1 MSRPSHGSPSPGASV
16 VDVVDGG
23 RVLVLV
29 VEVEVEVG
37 GGWVVDVDDGGGLVL
52 DVDDVDA
59 GLVVLDDEGRVVVE
73 VVEDVEARVVVE
85 VVLGPGSPPGAD
97 VDVVLVVDVVVE
109 RPGLGRVL
117 DVVLVVG
124 VGVAAG
130 VGQLAGAGAARATNR
145 PGSSWR
151 TLPPKNRQ

>member
-1 MSRPSHGSPSPGASV
+1 M

-23 RVLVLV
+23 GDVLV
-29 VEVEVEVG
+29 VDVGVG
-37 GGWVVDVDDGGGLVL
+37 GFVLDVDGGGAVL

-59 GLVVLDDEGRVVVE
+59 ARVVLD
-73 VVEDVEARVVVE
+73 DVEARVVAD
-85 VVLGPGSPPGAD
+85 VVLEPGSPLGAD
-97 VDVVLVVDVVVE
+97 VAVVLVVDVVVE

-117 DVVLVVG
+117 EVVLLVG

-130 VGQLAGAGAARATNR
+130 VGQLVGTGAARATKR

-151 TLPPKNRQ
+151 TLPPKKRQ